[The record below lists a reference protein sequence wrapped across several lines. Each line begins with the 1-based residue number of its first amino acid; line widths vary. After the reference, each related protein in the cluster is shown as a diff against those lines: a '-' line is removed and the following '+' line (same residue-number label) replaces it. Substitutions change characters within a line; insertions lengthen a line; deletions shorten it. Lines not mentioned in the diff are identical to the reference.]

1 MGKPKRKSRA
11 KQFQVIERL
20 DLPTPEQLANGDF
33 ERDFVTHVASNTK
46 AIAYKRKD
54 SSIVEKWLRDDPA
67 TFGEPARRVIADCVS
82 LWAQMGE
89 QRTTANY
96 GERIAASNDHD
107 GYRADRARRKLEDM
121 RQALGPYMRHYWAV
135 WENVLRH
142 NEPAGVAGSRF
153 ANNAPQRIQS
163 AKVIV
168 GMVANTLAGR
178 LGY

>member
-1 MGKPKRKSRA
+1 MAKPKRKPR
-11 KQFQVIERL
+11 KQFLAEPME
-20 DLPTPEQLANGDF
+20 LPTPEQVMNGEF
-33 ERDFVTHVASNTK
+33 ERDFVTHVGSNTK
-46 AIAYKRKD
+46 AMVYKRKD
-54 SSIVEKWLRDDPA
+54 STIVEKWLREDPA

-89 QRTTANY
+89 PRVTANY

-107 GYRADRARRKLEDM
+107 GYRADRARRRLEDM
-121 RQALGPYMRHYWAV
+121 RQALGPYMRHYWCV

-142 NEPAGVAGSRF
+142 NEPAGVAGSHF
-153 ANNAPQRIQS
+153 ANNTPQRIQS